1 MGQKGLRYVICKC
14 QWVVAFLRASHY
26 PPELSV
32 LFPHILHFS
41 APLSLSWRIYC
52 TLCHAVLNTDIWR
65 CVTHVLI
72 YSYGH
77 AVRLHG
83 AVISSTDVFVR
94 VRYVS
99 SHIYSCC
106 DATGCGK
113 DTEHLANVVRS
124 VSGEVCLY
132 CLFQSM
138 NTLRFPRWWSPLGT
152 SRQINSAKS
161 SKRENQMNTL
171 DKNPGPN

>member
-1 MGQKGLRYVICKC
+1 MSVSCCVPQS
-14 QWVVAFLRASHY
+14 SHY

-52 TLCHAVLNTDIWR
+52 TLLSCCSQYWYMEVLNPCTDLYLMDMQ
-65 CVTHVLI
+65 CGYVVL
-72 YSYGH
+72 SYQS
-77 AVRLHG
+77 A
-83 AVISSTDVFVR
+83 DVFVR

-99 SHIYSCC
+99 WHIYSWCGT
-106 DATGCGK
+106 TGCRK
-113 DTEHLANVVRS
+113 DTEHLANVICSVR
-124 VSGEVCLY
+124 GEVCLY

-138 NTLRFPRWWSPLGT
+138 NTLRFPRWRSPLGT

-161 SKRENQMNTL
+161 SKRENQMNTP

>member
-1 MGQKGLRYVICKC
+1 MLFVN
-14 QWVVAFLRASHY
+14 VN
-26 PPELSV
+26 ELSR
-32 LFPHILHFS
+32 S
-41 APLSLSWRIYC
+41 SEQSLSPWAQCAFSPHSPFLSSSFPLLEDLLYTVSCCSQYWYMEVRNPCIDLFLMDMQCGY
-52 TLCHAVLNTDIWR
+52 TVL
-65 CVTHVLI
+65 
-72 YSYGH
+72 SYQ
-77 AVRLHG
+77 
-83 AVISSTDVFVR
+83 STDVFVR

-99 SHIYSCC
+99 WHIYSCC